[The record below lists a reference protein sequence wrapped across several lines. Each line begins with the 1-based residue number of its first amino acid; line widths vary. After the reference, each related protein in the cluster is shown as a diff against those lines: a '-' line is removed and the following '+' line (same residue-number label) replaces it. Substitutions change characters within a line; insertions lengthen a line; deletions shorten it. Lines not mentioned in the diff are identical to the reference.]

1 MAVDDLLHSWDDV
14 SPAHLAAVQI
24 EDDTLR
30 DGLQGAYLR
39 QPCQADKI
47 DTLRRSAALG
57 VRYHMLGFPAS
68 SPREFEDCRALLR
81 VIKEERMAVV
91 PRFLARAR
99 REDIECIAR
108 LNDEFALEV
117 WADFFVAT
125 SPLRRAIEGWE
136 LADVVAKVQ
145 TAGHYAAS
153 RGCPFGVSLE
163 DSSRTRGADLA
174 AVIAVAAEVGA
185 GYLTLCDTAGAL
197 SPTGARKLTR
207 FVREHLA
214 MLGRP
219 LALTWHGHND
229 RGLGLANALAA
240 AEEGVDV
247 ISGAFLGI
255 GERSG
260 NTALEQ
266 VIIYLWQN
274 GHPGFRVEALVSHCQ
289 RVAACVGKSIDAC
302 APLIGDQAFATGT
315 GTHAAAILKG
325 RALGIEYEDLVFSA
339 VPAHKLGRGQEVT
352 IGPLSGLASAR
363 YMLTRLAIDPTE
375 DNAARLLE
383 HAKRTDRALDPE
395 QIRGLFATGSYPRMV
410 AEI

>member
-1 MAVDDLLHSWDDV
+1 MAVGDLLHSWDDV

-68 SPREFEDCRALLR
+68 SPRELADCRALLR
-81 VIKEERMAVV
+81 VIKEERLAVV

-99 REDIECIAR
+99 REDIECIAG
-108 LNDEFALEV
+108 LNDEFALEI

-145 TAGHYAAS
+145 TAGQYAAS
-153 RGCPFGVSLE
+153 RGCSFGVSLE

-214 MLGRP
+214 IFIEQRVEFDLENHRRGAEFVALHPHRMHFADEADGAAIEQHAGRTP
-219 LALTWHGHND
+219 RMQRRVG
-229 RGLGLANALAA
+229 G
-240 AEEGVDV
+240 
-247 ISGAFLGI
+247 
-255 GERSG
+255 
-260 NTALEQ
+260 ALE
-266 VIIYLWQN
+266 L
-274 GHPGFRVEALVSHCQ
+274 GAE
-289 RVAACVGKSIDAC
+289 VAPWDAC
-302 APLIGDQAFATGT
+302 EPAGTTG
-315 GTHAAAILKG
+315 
-325 RALGIEYEDLVFSA
+325 
-339 VPAHKLGRGQEVT
+339 
-352 IGPLSGLASAR
+352 
-363 YMLTRLAIDPTE
+363 
-375 DNAARLLE
+375 
-383 HAKRTDRALDPE
+383 
-395 QIRGLFATGSYPRMV
+395 
-410 AEI
+410 